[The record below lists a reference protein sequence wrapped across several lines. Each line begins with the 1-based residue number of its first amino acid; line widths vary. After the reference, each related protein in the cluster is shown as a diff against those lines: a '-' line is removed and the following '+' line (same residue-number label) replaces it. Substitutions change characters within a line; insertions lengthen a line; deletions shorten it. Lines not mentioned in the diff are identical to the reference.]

1 MRGTNYVI
9 IATGILIV
17 ALLLGGCTGP
27 SEERMNALVEA
38 ADGGMGGPSGTEGE
52 MLHQESITVTAGTY
66 RYYPCDLGK
75 GDEVTVTVLA
85 SQPIDIMFLDAA
97 AFAGFKEGSTFEAFT
112 DGTELGTDFKTF
124 TGEIA
129 DAGRYYLVVDNSAW
143 PDGGAYLGTDA
154 SVDTTVVR
162 FAAGQASP
170 ENTLE
175 KSPLYAESM
184 RLSGGMY
191 RYYPVSC
198 QAGDLLRV
206 AILAGEPVDV
216 FLLDAAGFESY
227 QARTDFESYTT
238 GTQLNTDV
246 KTYEWTA
253 PARDTYY
260 VIVDNSDS
268 PAGGAPAAD
277 GIALDV
283 TIFSPG
289 QSTGPAIDYG
299 SSAKVVSTASDAL
312 ERGDDATFLS
322 TLTASART
330 AASDGLEI
338 PAGERAAVAKA
349 LRAAKVVRET
359 PDIVFYEMTADGKT
373 YTFYTVR
380 EADGTWHVSGF

>member
-1 MRGTNYVI
+1 MRYVT
-9 IATGILIV
+9 IATGILII
-17 ALLLGGCTGP
+17 ALLLGGCTQP
-27 SEERMNALVEA
+27 SQERMNALVEA
-38 ADGGMGGPSGTEGE
+38 ADGGMGGPSGAEGE
-52 MLHQESITVTAGTY
+52 ILHQESVTVTAGNY

-75 GDEVTVTVLA
+75 GDELAVTVLA
-85 SQPIDIMFLDAA
+85 SQPVDVMFLDAA
-97 AFAGFKEGSTFEAFT
+97 GFASFQAGSPFEAFS
-112 DGTELGTDFKTF
+112 DGTDLGTDFKTF

-143 PDGGAYLGTDA
+143 PDGGAYLGTDV

-162 FAAGQASP
+162 FAAGQAP
-170 ENTLE
+170 PANTLE

-191 RYYPVSC
+191 RYYPVIC

-206 AILAGEPVDV
+206 AILAGQPVDV
-216 FLLDAAGFESY
+216 FLLDPAGFGSY
-227 QARTDFESYTT
+227 QAGKDFDSYTA
-238 GTQLNTDV
+238 GTQLNTDI

-253 PARDTYY
+253 PTMDTYY

-268 PAGGAPAAD
+268 PAGGAPAVD

-283 TIFSPG
+283 TIFTLGTSA
-289 QSTGPAIDYG
+289 GPAIDYS
-299 SSAKVVSTASDAL
+299 SSARVVSTAADAL
-312 ERGDDATFLS
+312 ERGDDATFLG
-322 TLTASART
+322 TLTASAST
-330 AASDGLEI
+330 AATGGLEI

-359 PDIVFYEMTADGKT
+359 PDIVFYEMAVDGNT